1 MLALAS
7 MFGTRNVT
15 NALDL
20 LDSYNSS
27 NFKLQRYNKHRL
39 EKASYLETDTVVT
52 EFVTNTSQKKLVQ
65 VIKER
70 YLL

>member
-20 LDSYNSS
+20 LDNYHLS
-27 NFKLQRYNKHRL
+27 NFKLHRWNKHGL
-39 EKASYLETDTVVT
+39 EKASNFETDTVVT
-52 EFVTNTSQKKLVQ
+52 EFVTNTSQKLIQ
-65 VIKER
+65 VFKER
-70 YLL
+70 

>member
-27 NFKLQRYNKHRL
+27 NLKQQRWNKHGL
-39 EKASYLETDTVVT
+39 EKTSHFETDTVVT
-52 EFVTNTSQKKLVQ
+52 EFITDTYQKKLIQ
-65 VIKER
+65 VSNVIH
-70 YLL
+70 